1 MTGEFVL
8 LELMRLG
15 ATDRKQVERIRI
27 KFQELDIKKNDVLDY
42 DELCHG
48 GYLIQAKSNPHFFSK
63 TSSGTELVHITP
75 QISSPFHE
83 VEEGTTIPDH
93 LLVPNRDFPEGEEE
107 AEEEKERVREEVLEE
122 IQKMQRVRSESI
134 ARLEIQDL
142 LFYDDSLMN
151 FHPLITTPIS
161 RRGSRVTP
169 RSTASGDIDTPQ
181 GTPGGETEEA
191 PGESLEEMDC
201 HQIEV

>member
-1 MTGEFVL
+1 VL

-15 ATDRKQVERIRI
+15 ATDRKQIERIRI

-48 GYLIQAKSNPHFFSK
+48 GYLIQAKANPHFFSK
-63 TSSGTELVHITP
+63 TNSGTELVHIAP

-93 LLVPNRDFPEGEEE
+93 LVPNVFPDGEEE
-107 AEEEKERVREEVLEE
+107 QKAEEERVREEVLEE

-134 ARLEIQDL
+134 ARLEMSDL
-142 LFYDDSLMN
+142 LYYDDNLMN
-151 FHPLITTPIS
+151 FHPVSSPTTPTVL
-161 RRGSRVTP
+161 RRGSQGSTP
-169 RSTASGDIDTPQ
+169 LD
-181 GTPGGETEEA
+181 
-191 PGESLEEMDC
+191 SLEERDREEN
-201 HQIEV
+201 HQIEI